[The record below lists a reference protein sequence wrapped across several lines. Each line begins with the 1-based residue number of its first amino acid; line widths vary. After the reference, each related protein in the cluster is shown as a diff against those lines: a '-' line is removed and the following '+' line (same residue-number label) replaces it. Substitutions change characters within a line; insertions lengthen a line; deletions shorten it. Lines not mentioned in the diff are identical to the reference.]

1 MRAGLHEGK
10 NPVLSG
16 GGLLR
21 SYGGW
26 SQVLAMKRKG
36 DIEEFDERILGSG
49 DFVQAIL
56 LEVEDKDFRQLK
68 IRRSGRTLKKI
79 IEDE

>member
-1 MRAGLHEGK
+1 
-10 NPVLSG
+10 VLSG

-21 SYGGW
+21 IYGGW

-49 DFVQAIL
+49 DFVQGIL
-56 LEVEDKDFRQLK
+56 LKKEWSHKASGISGLK
-68 IRRSGRTLKKI
+68 YFFSIFSG
-79 IEDE
+79 EQNAASNYS